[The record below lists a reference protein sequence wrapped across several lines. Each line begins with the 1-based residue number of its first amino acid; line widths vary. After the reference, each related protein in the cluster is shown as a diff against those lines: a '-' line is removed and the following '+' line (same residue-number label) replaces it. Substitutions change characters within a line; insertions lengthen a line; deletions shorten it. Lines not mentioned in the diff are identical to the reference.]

1 MAIPKTEIEK
11 CDFIPDAAIMEI
23 LSDTKE
29 PDSRDISDIVDKARE
44 AKGLSP
50 EEVGKL
56 LNVRS
61 DANLEVLY
69 DAAREVKERIYGK
82 RIVLFAPLY
91 FSSFCVNNCVYC
103 GYRRENKFRRQK
115 LSREEV
121 MEEVRVLEAMGHK
134 RLALECGEDPV
145 KCPIEYVEEVI
156 QAVYDTK
163 LDRGSIRRVNVNIAA
178 TTVEDYR
185 RLKAAN
191 IGTYILFQET
201 YHRPTYELM
210 HPQGPKSSYDW
221 HLGAMDRAM
230 EAGIDD
236 VGIGALLGLY
246 DYRYEVLGLIYHALH
261 LEERFGVGPHTI
273 SVPRLRPARGVTL
286 ETFPYLMADRDFK
299 KIVAILRLA
308 VPYTGIILSTRERP
322 GFRDEVI
329 RVGVSQISAGSQ
341 TGVGAYRH
349 ERRADGCTDTHARA
363 LDDAGLQA
371 CGSARSCGDAE
382 SCGGRLCGGAKASD
396 GGEGSGNEHL
406 QDEVPQFAVDDNRT
420 PDEIIAGLA
429 KSGYIPSYCTACYR
443 QGRTGDR
450 FMEFAKTGE
459 IQNLCQPNAILTFKE
474 YLLDYASDSTRRA
487 GEEVIKSHL
496 EMIPSEKVRK
506 ETEKRLARLEQGER
520 DFYF

>member
-1 MAIPKTEIEK
+1 MALPKAGIEK
-11 CDFIPDAAIMEI
+11 CGFIPDATIIEI
-23 LSDTKE
+23 LRDTKE
-29 PDSRDISDIVDKARE
+29 PDFRELSDIVDKAKE

-50 EEVGKL
+50 EEVGRL
-56 LNVRS
+56 LNVTS
-61 DANLEVLY
+61 DDGLEMLY
-69 DAAREVKERIYGK
+69 HAAHEVKERIYGK

-91 FSSFCVNNCVYC
+91 FSSYCVNNCVYC
-103 GYRRENKFRRQK
+103 GYRRDNKFRRQK

-121 MEEVRVLEAMGHK
+121 MEEVKVLEAMGHK

-145 KCPIEYVEEVI
+145 NCPIEYVEEVI

-178 TTVEDYR
+178 TTVEDYK
-185 RLKAAN
+185 RLKDAK

-201 YHRPTYELM
+201 YHRPTYEAM

-236 VGIGALLGLY
+236 VGIGALFGLY
-246 DYRYEVLGLIYHALH
+246 DYRYEVMGLIYHAIH
-261 LEERFGVGPHTI
+261 LEEKFGVGPHTI
-273 SVPRLRPARGVTL
+273 SVPRLRPALGVTL
-286 ETFPYLMADRDFK
+286 EAFPHLVADSDFK

-329 RVGVSQISAGSQ
+329 KVGVSQISAGSQ
-341 TGVGAYRH
+341 TGVGAYRCEH
-349 ERRADGCTDTHARA
+349 HADTGECTA
-363 LDDAGLQA
+363 LPGVDSEDP
-371 CGSARSCGDAE
+371 E
-382 SCGGRLCGGAKASD
+382 
-396 GGEGSGNEHL
+396 
-406 QDEVPQFAVDDNRT
+406 DEVPQFAIDDTRT
-420 PDEIIAGLA
+420 PDEIIASLA
-429 KSGYIPSYCTACYR
+429 ESGYIPSYCTACYR

-450 FMEFAKTGE
+450 FMEYAKTGE

-474 YLLDYASDSTRRA
+474 YLLDYASDSTRIL
-487 GEEVIKSHL
+487 GEEAIKAHL
-496 EMIPSEKVRK
+496 EMIPSEKIRK

-520 DFYF
+520 DLYL